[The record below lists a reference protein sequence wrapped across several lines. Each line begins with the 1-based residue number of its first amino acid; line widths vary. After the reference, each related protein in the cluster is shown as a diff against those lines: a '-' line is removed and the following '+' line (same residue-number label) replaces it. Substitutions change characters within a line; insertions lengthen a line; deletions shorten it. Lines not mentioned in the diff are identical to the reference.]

1 MPILVVIILFAC
13 AIGIVLALITL
24 SLQKISGRVVEQY
37 RQRLDD
43 ANTIMNQGSPPESWV
58 EHFRQQIEG
67 SRSGKAPAS
76 GSKFFSLGGGRDAT
90 DEEIGE
96 RARKHC
102 LKRLKMLTSFMEKGN
117 FYDEDRT
124 KNMVITSLKSEY
136 EKWASCHW
144 ADLVQKDDTETI
156 D

>member
-24 SLQKISGRVVEQY
+24 SLSRISGRVVEQY
-37 RQRLDD
+37 KQKLDD
-43 ANTIMNQGSPPESWV
+43 ANTVINQSAPPDSWV
-58 EHFRQQIEG
+58 RPFRTRIEDARAG
-67 SRSGKAPAS
+67 NLNSSQDAFFAFFKGRERS
-76 GSKFFSLGGGRDAT
+76 L
-90 DEEIGE
+90 EEIGE
-96 RARKHC
+96 QARKHC

-124 KNMVITSLKSEY
+124 KNMVVNSLKSEY
-136 EKWASCHW
+136 ERWTACHW
-144 ADLVQKDDTETI
+144 TDLVWHEDTETT

>member
-24 SLQKISGRVVEQY
+24 SLSRISGRVVEQY
-37 RQRLDD
+37 KQKLDD
-43 ANTIMNQGSPPESWV
+43 ANTVINQNAPPDSWV
-58 EHFRQQIEG
+58 QPFRARIEDARAG
-67 SRSGKAPAS
+67 NLNSS
-76 GSKFFSLGGGRDAT
+76 RDAFFAFFKGRERSL
-90 DEEIGE
+90 EEIGE
-96 RARKHC
+96 QARKHC

-124 KNMVITSLKSEY
+124 KNMVVNSLKSEY
-136 EKWASCHW
+136 EKWSTCHW
-144 ADLVQKDDTETI
+144 TDLVWDEDTETT

>member
-24 SLQKISGRVVEQY
+24 SLQRISGRVVEQY

-43 ANTIMNQGSPPESWV
+43 ANTIMNQGSPPDSWV
-58 EHFRQQIEG
+58 EQFRLQIEE
-67 SRSGKAPAS
+67 SRSGTARTS
-76 GSKFFSLGGGRDAT
+76 ESKIFSLGGGREASA
-90 DEEIGE
+90 EEIGE
-96 RARKHC
+96 KARKRC
-102 LKRLKMLTSFMEKGN
+102 LKRLRMLTSFMEKGN

-124 KNMVITSLKSEY
+124 KDMVVTSLRSMY
-136 EKWASCHW
+136 EKWGSCPW
-144 ADLVQKDDTETI
+144 EDLVLKDDVETS

>member
-1 MPILVVIILFAC
+1 MPILVVVILFAC

-24 SLQKISGRVVEQY
+24 SLQRISGRVVEQY

-43 ANTIMNQGSPPESWV
+43 ANTIMNQGSPPDSWV
-58 EHFRQQIEG
+58 EHFREQIEG
-67 SRSGKAPAS
+67 SRSGKARSS

-90 DEEIGE
+90 AEEIGE

-102 LKRLKMLTSFMEKGN
+102 LKRLRILTSFMEKGN

-124 KNMVITSLKSEY
+124 KDMVVTSLKSEY
-136 EKWASCHW
+136 DRWASCHW
-144 ADLVQKDDTETI
+144 ADLVLKDDAETS

>member
-24 SLQKISGRVVEQY
+24 SLQRISGRVVEQY

-43 ANTIMNQGSPPESWV
+43 ANTIMNRGSPPDSWV
-58 EHFRQQIEG
+58 EQFRSRIEG
-67 SRSGKAPAS
+67 ARSGNGRTS
-76 GSKFFSLGGGRDAT
+76 ESKIFSLGGGREASAD
-90 DEEIGE
+90 EIGE
-96 RARKHC
+96 KARKHC

-124 KNMVITSLKSEY
+124 KNMVVTSLRAEY
-136 EKWASCHW
+136 EKWGSCHW
-144 ADLVQKDDTETI
+144 ADLVLNDDAETS

>member
-24 SLQKISGRVVEQY
+24 SLSRISGRVVEQY
-37 RQRLDD
+37 KQKLDD
-43 ANTIMNQGSPPESWV
+43 ANTVINQSAPPDSWV
-58 EHFRQQIEG
+58 QPFRTRIEDARAG
-67 SRSGKAPAS
+67 NLNSS
-76 GSKFFSLGGGRDAT
+76 RDAFFAFFKGRERSL
-90 DEEIGE
+90 EEIGE
-96 RARKHC
+96 QARKHC

-124 KNMVITSLKSEY
+124 KNMVVTSLKSEY
-136 EKWASCHW
+136 GRWTTCHW
-144 ADLVQKDDTETI
+144 TDLVWHEDTETT